1 MKPADIKSSTYIDFN
16 KENNEKES
24 KLKVSD
30 DVKISKNKSIFA
42 KGYIPNWSEEV
53 FVMKKNKNSVLWT
66 YIISDPKGKEIFG
79 TFYEKEQQKTNEKE
93 FRMEKVIERKDN
105 NRYIK
110 WKNYNNSF
118 ISCIDKK
125 YIVI

>member
-79 TFYEKEQQKTNEKE
+79 TFYEKELQKTNEKE